1 MTTAEIKKAK
11 RDWLALREEI
21 RARIIEGAPARD
33 RCIVRVR
40 GDIYVVELTTGRL
53 GRWA

>member
-1 MTTAEIKKAK
+1 MTDAEIRKAK
-11 RDWLALREEI
+11 CEWLALREEI
-21 RARIIEGAPARD
+21 RVRIIEGAPARD
-33 RCIVRVR
+33 RRIVRIR